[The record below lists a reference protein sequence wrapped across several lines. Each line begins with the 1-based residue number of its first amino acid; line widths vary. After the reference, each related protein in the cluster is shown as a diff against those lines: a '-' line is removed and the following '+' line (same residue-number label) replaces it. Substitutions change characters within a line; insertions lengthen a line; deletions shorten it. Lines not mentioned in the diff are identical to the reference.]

1 MAPKKGGYGSKQPS
15 RASSSTIVIPQW
27 LIDLANADEQGI
39 LQILENTN
47 VEQLIEHETV
57 IQNVASEL
65 QLRLALMREKTGEFK
80 ASKKQQERAVATKER
95 EIARKENTKK
105 KTAEKNSK
113 TYVLRLL
120 YNGQEFQIRVKG
132 RATLRTIRMAF
143 RAEIGLSEVAAKRL
157 LYTFNGVLMN
167 PFARR
172 EITGDWKMKDGDL
185 IEVRNP
191 DDINN
196 DDDGEDDEES
206 EEEERDDDQVE
217 Q

>member
-39 LQILENTN
+39 LQFLENTN

-95 EIARKENTKK
+95 KIARKENTKK

-120 YNGQEFQIRVKG
+120 YTTGRSSKFESRVVQLCVPSGWHSGQRLVCRKW
-132 RATLRTIRMAF
+132 LRRGCFTP
-143 RAEIGLSEVAAKRL
+143 S
-157 LYTFNGVLMN
+157 
-167 PFARR
+167 
-172 EITGDWKMKDGDL
+172 TGC
-185 IEVRNP
+185 
-191 DDINN
+191 
-196 DDDGEDDEES
+196 
-206 EEEERDDDQVE
+206 
-217 Q
+217 